1 MRQITNYHDK
11 KLRDDQFGVLL
22 DVLWQAKN
30 KEDFK
35 LILEIFITESEVAY
49 LGQRL
54 NIMRML
60 IKNFTYQQI
69 QEKLDV
75 PSSTISSAKIRL
87 DLGDERLKSIL
98 SSYKYKPRKEHNLQP
113 KDSGNGLVKSRVP
126 GAIRFK
132 R

>member
-1 MRQITNYHDK
+1 MRKISNYKNK
-11 KLRDDQFGVLL
+11 KLREDQFKVLF
-22 DVLWQAKN
+22 DVLWEAKN

-35 LILEIFITESEVAY
+35 LILEIFVTESETAY

-69 QEKLDV
+69 QDQLDV

-87 DLGDERLKSIL
+87 DIGGERLKSIL
-98 SSYKYKPRKEHNLQP
+98 SSYKYKPQRKIGGQP
-113 KDSGNGLVKSRVP
+113 SNGNGLVSPKTP

-132 R
+132 K